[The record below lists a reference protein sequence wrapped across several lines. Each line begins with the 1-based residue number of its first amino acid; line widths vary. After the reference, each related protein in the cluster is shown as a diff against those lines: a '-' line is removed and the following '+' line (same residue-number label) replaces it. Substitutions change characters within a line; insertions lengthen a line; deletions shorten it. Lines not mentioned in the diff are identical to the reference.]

1 MTLNEPAGALRPAI
15 PSIDAVLAAHGARK
29 VLAAAVAAMLR
40 GKHRKTRP
48 PDLPLDSRALLRAVN
63 AHLARDIGLHPA
75 ADPARRWPL

>member
-1 MTLNEPAGALRPAI
+1 MTLNESAGALRPAL

-48 PDLPLDSRALLRAVN
+48 PDSRALLRAVN
-63 AHLARDIGLHPA
+63 AHLARDIGLPHA
-75 ADPARRWPL
+75 AEPARHWPL